1 MLYDAG
7 KTFESLVNTLAERVK
22 IELQDEGYAIIID
35 GEVYTWTVTEDKAYD
50 RAIQLIELGI

>member
-1 MLYDAG
+1 MLYDAC
-7 KTFESLVNTLAERVK
+7 KTFESLVATLANRVK

>member
-50 RAIQLIELGI
+50 RAIQLIELGV

>member
-1 MLYDAG
+1 MLYDAC

>member
-7 KTFESLVNTLAERVK
+7 KTFESLVATLANRVK

-35 GEVYTWTVTEDKAYD
+35 GEVYTWTVTEEKAFD
-50 RAIQLIELGI
+50 RAIQLIELGV

>member
-7 KTFESLVNTLAERVK
+7 KTFESLVATLANRVK

-50 RAIQLIELGI
+50 RAIQLIELGV